1 MDELG
6 TNLFLRDSLFLFF
19 SKLRCQGGGERRRRW
34 RWDSGMKERI
44 VVNII

>member
-19 SKLRCQGGGERRRRW
+19 CKLRCQGGKRKG
-34 RWDSGMKERI
+34 RWDSGMKEGI